1 MTNELFKE
9 YITTILHSDKAGY
22 GFVND
27 LTDYILSHNAES
39 HVNHIISLWD
49 YCVNQKKTYQV
60 TYFSSSKLN
69 LIGLNR
75 DNILHATTPICSNDE
90 NIKTYA
96 NNNFIWHDRFI
107 AIPINYYLIE
117 IIILTLE
124 ELLFLFLIK
133 LLIYFLQNN

>member
-107 AIPINYYLIE
+107 AIPINSLSNRDNCFLRISK
-117 IIILTLE
+117 
-124 ELLFLFLIK
+124 LLFKSFSILSLINLF
-133 LLIYFLQNN
+133 

>member
-39 HVNHIISLWD
+39 QVNHIISLWD
-49 YCVNQKKTYQV
+49 YCVNQKKTCQV

-75 DNILHATTPICSNDE
+75 DNILHAATPICSNDG
-90 NIKTYA
+90 
-96 NNNFIWHDRFI
+96 
-107 AIPINYYLIE
+107 L
-117 IIILTLE
+117 
-124 ELLFLFLIK
+124 
-133 LLIYFLQNN
+133 